1 MVGFRAQVGIYFPF
15 NFGNIS
21 YFLASSFATEKS
33 SGILIL
39 DSVLKLFFHSG
50 EFFFKS
56 SPEDI
61 LFTDFRERGKKG
73 ERETKRGRHT
83 ERNRETET
91 LGVTLQAAELPGQG
105 CALGGFQ
112 IFFFSILKFQN
123 DIP

>member
-1 MVGFRAQVGIYFPF
+1 MFVF
-15 NFGNIS
+15 
-21 YFLASSFATEKS
+21 SFS
-33 SGILIL
+33 LVF
-39 DSVLKLFFHSG
+39 SVLNPHQRLCLLIF
-50 EFFFKS
+50 
-56 SPEDI
+56 
-61 LFTDFRERGKKG
+61 LERGKKG
-73 ERETKRGRHT
+73 ERETKRGRDT